1 MLGRGQ
7 ETAAAEGGDRM
18 PSPLNG
24 TAAPRPERFA
34 ANRLLS
40 VIAACL
46 MLQPL
51 STDLYLASLPH
62 LARYFQTSPAAVQ
75 QTLSLF
81 VVGFAGAQLLAGPM
95 SDRFGRR
102 PVLLAGLARYV
113 GASIVCAAAPSISV
127 LVATRLVQAIGCC
140 TAVVIARAIVRDV
153 HSPTEGARV
162 VATATSVMALA
173 PLLGPIA
180 GGYLQVAFGWRAAFV
195 VHAAFGA
202 ALLLLTRHVLA
213 ETNRQKDVTALQL
226 SGLVRGYREILT
238 VPAFWAYTLPGAL
251 SYGSIFVF
259 ISGASFALTDALKMP
274 TVWFGY
280 AWAFGVSGFL
290 TGTFVCRRLLLGIGI
305 ARAASL
311 GGALS
316 AAAGMLFAVAVAL
329 GLHHWATVVVCQFLV
344 MFAHGINW
352 PCAQVGAVAPFGH
365 RAGTAAGLLGF
376 FTMFCALLVGSWI
389 GMSYN
394 GTLYPMS
401 LTSAAVGGALY
412 LVSRALSRH
421 RE

>member
-1 MLGRGQ
+1 MLRPTQSSGSSGQ
-7 ETAAAEGGDRM
+7 GDSGAGSQARPL
-18 PSPLNG
+18 PS
-24 TAAPRPERFA
+24 AQRFA
-34 ANRLLS
+34 DLMLLS

-51 STDLYLASLPH
+51 STDLYLASLPY
-62 LARYFQTSPAAVQ
+62 LARYFETSPAVAQ

-81 VVGFAGAQLLAGPM
+81 VGGFAVAQLLAGPF

-102 PVLLAGLARYV
+102 PVLLAGLALYV
-113 GASIVCAAAPSISV
+113 VASVQCAAAPSISV
-127 LVATRLVQAIGCC
+127 LLAARLAQAVGCC

-153 HSPTEGARV
+153 HSPAEGARV

-195 VHAAFGA
+195 VHAVFGA
-202 ALLLLTRHVLA
+202 ALATLTWYALG
-213 ETNRQKDVTALQL
+213 ETNQQKNATALQL
-226 SGLVRGYREILT
+226 AGLVRGYREIMA

-259 ISGASFALTDALKMP
+259 ISGAPFALTDALKMP

-290 TGTFVCRRLLLGIGI
+290 TGTVVCRRLLVGIGI
-305 ARAASL
+305 VRTASL

-316 AAAGMLFAVAVAL
+316 GIAGLLFLGAVAL
-329 GLHHWATVVVCQFLV
+329 GLHHWATVVLCQFLV

-365 RAGTAAGLLGF
+365 RAGAAAGLLGC
-376 FTMFCALLVGSWI
+376 FTMFAALCVGSWI
-389 GMSYN
+389 GVSYN

-401 LTSAAVGGALY
+401 VTSAAVGSTLF
-412 LVSRALSRH
+412 LCSRVLARH
-421 RE
+421 RS

>member
-1 MLGRGQ
+1 AAMLL
-7 ETAAAEGGDRM
+7 T
-18 PSPLNG
+18 
-24 TAAPRPERFA
+24 
-34 ANRLLS
+34 

-62 LARYFQTSPAAVQ
+62 IARYFQTTPAVAQ

-81 VVGFAGAQLLAGPM
+81 VTGFGVAQLVAGPV

-102 PVLLAGLARYV
+102 PVLLGGLALYV
-113 GASIVCAAAPSISV
+113 VTTIVCAAAPSISV
-127 LVATRLVQAIGCC
+127 LLAARLAQAVGCC

-153 HSPTEGARV
+153 HSPMEGARV
-162 VATATSVMALA
+162 VATATSMMALA

-195 VHAAFGA
+195 VLAAFGVALGLFVWRGLSETIPQKNAA
-202 ALLLLTRHVLA
+202 ALRLG
-213 ETNRQKDVTALQL
+213 
-226 SGLVRGYREILT
+226 GLITGYREILL

-259 ISGASFALTDALKMP
+259 ISGAPFALTDALRVP

-290 TGTFVCRRLLLGIGI
+290 TGTFVCRRLLVGIGI
-305 ARAASL
+305 ARTSTFGGSL
-311 GGALS
+311 SG
-316 AAAGMLFAVAVAL
+316 AAGLLFALAVAL
-329 GLHHWATVVVCQFLV
+329 GLRHWATVVLSQFFV

-376 FTMFCALLVGSWI
+376 FAMFCALLVGSWI
-389 GMSYN
+389 GVSYN

-401 LTSAAVGGALY
+401 LTSLAVGGL
-412 LVSRALSRH
+412 LFLGSRLLARH
-421 RE
+421 RTENH

>member
-1 MLGRGQ
+1 MLRRTHDAGTNEQGHRTTDSPGAPDQRGAQ
-7 ETAAAEGGDRM
+7 
-18 PSPLNG
+18 
-24 TAAPRPERFA
+24 FA
-34 ANRLLS
+34 ATLLLS

-62 LARYFQTSPAAVQ
+62 LARYFQTSPAVAQ

-81 VVGFAGAQLLAGPM
+81 VFGFAVAQLLAGPV

-102 PVLLAGLARYV
+102 PVLLAGLLLYV
-113 GASIVCAAAPSISV
+113 VTSVVCAAAPSIVV
-127 LVATRLVQAIGCC
+127 LLAARLAQAVGCC

-153 HSPTEGARV
+153 HAPEEGARV

-180 GGYLQVAFGWRAAFV
+180 GGYLQVLFGWRAAFV
-195 VHAAFGA
+195 VLAMFGA
-202 ALLLLTRHVLA
+202 GLTLLTWRVLH
-213 ETNRQKDVTALQL
+213 ETNQQKNATALQL
-226 SGLVRGYREILT
+226 SGLVRGYREILA

-259 ISGASFALTDALKMP
+259 ISGAPFALTDALKMP
-274 TVWFGY
+274 TVWFGF

-290 TGTFVCRRLLLGIGI
+290 TGTVVCRRLLVGIGI
-305 ARAASL
+305 ARTASI

-316 AAAGMLFAVAVAL
+316 VVAGVLFAGAVAL
-329 GLHHWATVVVCQFLV
+329 GLQHWATVVICQFLV

-365 RAGTAAGLLGF
+365 RAATAAGLLGF
-376 FTMFCALLVGSWI
+376 FTMFSALLIGSWI

-401 LTSAAVGGALY
+401 LTSAAVGGVLF
-412 LVSRALSRH
+412 LSSRALARH
-421 RE
+421 RN

>member
-1 MLGRGQ
+1 MLTRSPSRAVGQ
-7 ETAAAEGGDRM
+7 PAD
-18 PSPLNG
+18 L
-24 TAAPRPERFA
+24 AAPAREEPSTRFGA
-34 ANRLLS
+34 PLLLT

-62 LARYFQTSPAAVQ
+62 IARYFQTSPGVAQ

-81 VVGFAGAQLLAGPM
+81 VTGFGVAQLIAGPV

-102 PVLLAGLARYV
+102 PVLLVGLALYV
-113 GASIVCAAAPSISV
+113 VTTVICAAAPSISV
-127 LVATRLVQAIGCC
+127 LLAARLAQAVGCC

-153 HSPTEGARV
+153 HSPAEGARV
-162 VATATSVMALA
+162 VATATSMMALA

-195 VHAAFGA
+195 ALAAFGVALALFTWRGLGETIPQKNIA
-202 ALLLLTRHVLA
+202 ALR
-213 ETNRQKDVTALQL
+213 L
-226 SGLVRGYREILT
+226 SGLIAGYREILA

-259 ISGASFALTDALKMP
+259 ISGAPFALTDALKMP

-290 TGTFVCRRLLLGIGI
+290 TGTFVCRRLLVRIGI
-305 ARAASL
+305 ARTSSF
-311 GGALS
+311 GAILS
-316 AAAGMLFAVAVAL
+316 GVAGLLFALAVAV
-329 GLHHWATVVVCQFLV
+329 GFHHWATVVICQFFV

-376 FTMFCALLVGSWI
+376 FAMFSALLVGSWI
-389 GMSYN
+389 GVSYN

-401 LTSAAVGGALY
+401 LTSLAAGGL
-412 LVSRALSRH
+412 LFVCSRLLARH
-421 RE
+421 RTPDH

>member
-1 MLGRGQ
+1 MLL
-7 ETAAAEGGDRM
+7 T
-18 PSPLNG
+18 
-24 TAAPRPERFA
+24 
-34 ANRLLS
+34 

-62 LARYFQTSPAAVQ
+62 IARYFQTSPAVAQ

-81 VVGFAGAQLLAGPM
+81 VAGFGVAQLVAGPV

-102 PVLLAGLARYV
+102 PVLIGGLVVYV
-113 GASIVCAAAPSISV
+113 VTTVLCAAAPSVSV
-127 LVATRLVQAIGCC
+127 LLAARLAQAVGCC

-153 HSPTEGARV
+153 HSPAEGARV
-162 VATATSVMALA
+162 VATATSMMALA

-195 VHAAFGA
+195 ALAVFGSLLTLLTWRGFSETIPQKNLA
-202 ALLLLTRHVLA
+202 ALR
-213 ETNRQKDVTALQL
+213 L
-226 SGLVRGYREILT
+226 SGLIAGYREILV

-251 SYGSIFVF
+251 SYSSIFVF
-259 ISGASFALTDALKMP
+259 ISGAPFALTDALKMP

-290 TGTFVCRRLLLGIGI
+290 TGTVVCRRLLVRIGI
-305 ARAASL
+305 TRTATL
-311 GGALS
+311 GGILS
-316 AAAGMLFAVAVAL
+316 GLAGLLFALAVIL
-329 GLHHWATVVVCQFLV
+329 GLRHWATVVISQFFV

-376 FTMFCALLVGSWI
+376 FAMFCALLVGSWI
-389 GMSYN
+389 GVSYN

-401 LTSAAVGGALY
+401 LTSLTVGSALFFG
-412 LVSRALSRH
+412 SRLLARH
-421 RE
+421 RIEKH

>member
-1 MLGRGQ
+1 MVSRSESRGAAQ
-7 ETAAAEGGDRM
+7 CGGHNHAARQKAMPRLAAAM
-18 PSPLNG
+18 
-24 TAAPRPERFA
+24 
-34 ANRLLS
+34 LLS

-62 LARYFQTSPAAVQ
+62 IARYFQTSPAVAQ

-81 VVGFAGAQLLAGPM
+81 VAGFGVAQLVAGPV

-102 PVLLAGLARYV
+102 PVLIGGLALYV
-113 GASIVCAAAPSISV
+113 VTTIVCAAAPSISA
-127 LVATRLVQAIGCC
+127 LLAARLAQAVGCC

-153 HSPTEGARV
+153 HSPAEGARV
-162 VATATSVMALA
+162 VATATSMMALA

-180 GGYLQVAFGWRAAFV
+180 GGYLQVAYGWRAAFV
-195 VHAAFGA
+195 TLAVFGIALTLLIWRGFGETIPQKNLA
-202 ALLLLTRHVLA
+202 ALRLR
-213 ETNRQKDVTALQL
+213 
-226 SGLVRGYREILT
+226 GLITGYREILA

-259 ISGASFALTDALKMP
+259 ISGAPFALTDALRMP

-290 TGTFVCRRLLLGIGI
+290 TGTVVCRRLLVGIGI
-305 ARAASL
+305 ARTASL
-311 GGALS
+311 GGILS
-316 AAAGMLFAVAVAL
+316 GVAGLLFALAVAL
-329 GLHHWATVVVCQFLV
+329 GLRHWATVVLSQFFV

-376 FTMFCALLVGSWI
+376 FAMFSALLVGSWI
-389 GMSYN
+389 GVSYN

-401 LTSAAVGGALY
+401 LTSLAVGGALF
-412 LVSRALSRH
+412 LGSRLLARH
-421 RE
+421 RTERH

>member
-1 MLGRGQ
+1 M
-7 ETAAAEGGDRM
+7 
-18 PSPLNG
+18 S
-24 TAAPRPERFA
+24 RFA
-34 ANRLLS
+34 AGILLG

-62 LARYFQTSPAAVQ
+62 IARYFQTSPAIAQ

-81 VVGFAGAQLLAGPM
+81 VTGFGLAQLIAGPV

-102 PVLLAGLARYV
+102 PVLIGGLALYV
-113 GASIVCAAAPSISV
+113 ITTVICAVAPSISV
-127 LVATRLVQAIGCC
+127 LLAARLAQAVGCC

-153 HSPTEGARV
+153 HSPAEGARV
-162 VATATSVMALA
+162 VATATSMMALA

-180 GGYLQVAFGWRAAFV
+180 GGYLQVGFGWRAAFV
-195 VHAAFGA
+195 VLAAFGVA
-202 ALLLLTRHVLA
+202 LALLTWRGFE
-213 ETNRQKDVTALQL
+213 ETIPQKNVSALRL
-226 SGLVRGYREILT
+226 SGLIAGYREIIV

-259 ISGASFALTDALKMP
+259 ISGAPFALTDALKMP

-290 TGTFVCRRLLLGIGI
+290 TGTVVCRRLLVAIGI
-305 ARAASL
+305 ARTASI
-311 GGALS
+311 GGILS
-316 AAAGMLFAVAVAL
+316 GIAGLLFALLVTL
-329 GLHHWATVVVCQFLV
+329 GLRHWATVVVCQFFV
-344 MFAHGINW
+344 MFAHGVNW

-365 RAGTAAGLLGF
+365 RAGTAAGLLGSLA
-376 FTMFCALLVGSWI
+376 MFCALLVGSWI
-389 GMSYN
+389 GVSYN

-401 LTSAAVGGALY
+401 LTSLAVGAL
-412 LVSRALSRH
+412 LFLCSRLLARH
-421 RE
+421 RVERH

>member
-1 MLGRGQ
+1 MVSRSQ
-7 ETAAAEGGDRM
+7 SARAAKQGDLAHTPWGEPAQR
-18 PSPLNG
+18 PRRFG
-24 TAAPRPERFA
+24 AAT
-34 ANRLLS
+34 LLS

-62 LARYFQTSPAAVQ
+62 LARYFQTSPAVAQ

-81 VVGFAGAQLLAGPM
+81 VMGFGVAQLVAGPV

-102 PVLLAGLARYV
+102 PVLMGGLALYV
-113 GASIVCAAAPSISV
+113 AASVVCAAAPSVSV
-127 LVATRLVQAIGCC
+127 LLAARLVQAVGCC
-140 TAVVIARAIVRDV
+140 TAVVIARAIVRDI
-153 HSPTEGARV
+153 HSPAEGARV
-162 VATATSVMALA
+162 VATATSMMALA

-202 ALLLLTRHVLA
+202 ALALLTWRALA
-213 ETNRQKDVTALQL
+213 ETIPQKNVAALRL
-226 SGLVRGYREILT
+226 SGLIAGYLEILV

-259 ISGASFALTDALKMP
+259 ISGAPFALTDALKMP

-280 AWAFGVSGFL
+280 AWALGVSGFL
-290 TGTFVCRRLLLGIGI
+290 AGTVVCRRLLVGIGI
-305 ARAASL
+305 ARTASL
-311 GGALS
+311 GGILS
-316 AAAGMLFAVAVAL
+316 GAAGLLFVLAVVV
-329 GLHHWATVVVCQFLV
+329 GLRHWATVVICQFFV
-344 MFAHGINW
+344 MFSHGINW

-365 RAGTAAGLLGF
+365 RAGTAAGLLGSF
-376 FTMFCALLVGSWI
+376 AMFCALIVGSWI
-389 GMSYN
+389 GMSFN

-401 LTSAAVGGALY
+401 LTSAAVGGL
-412 LVSRALSRH
+412 LFLGSRLLARH
-421 RE
+421 RV